1 MNSHVKS
8 FAQRRF
14 PLLAVLVMLAVVFIL
29 GCSRRPAAT
38 TAEIAQTTFATP
50 TDAGHALQ
58 AAVRA
63 KDETAVAR
71 ILGPQAKTLVSSGDP
86 AEDASASQSFA
97 KKYDRMNR
105 WVAMTDGS
113 QVLYIGADNYPF
125 PIPLTQD
132 AASRWHFNAAAGD
145 DELKARRIGRN
156 ELRAMDACRLIA
168 NAEALYYQQAHQYT
182 DTIISTPGNQDGL
195 YWEVAADQAPSPLGR
210 SNGFAKGVFD
220 SSAPSKTLLSDGY
233 SFRILPAGGQ
243 AAGFA
248 VIATPVSYQHS
259 GIMTFSLGRDGVV
272 YQTDLG
278 PKTPEVAATITD
290 GSRVEG
296 STPAE

>member
-8 FAQRRF
+8 FATRRF

-29 GCSRRPAAT
+29 GCSRKPAAAA
-38 TAEIAQTTFATP
+38 AEIPQATFATLS
-50 TDAGHALQ
+50 DAGQALQ

-63 KDETAVAR
+63 KDESAIAR

-86 AEDASASQSFA
+86 AEDAAASESFA

-125 PIPLTQD
+125 PIPLTKD
-132 AASRWHFNAAAGD
+132 AASKWSFNANAGD
-145 DELKARRIGRN
+145 EELKARRIGRN

-168 NAEALYYQQAHQYT
+168 NAEALYHQQAHQYT
-182 DTIISTPGNQDGL
+182 DTIISTPGKQDGL
-195 YWEVAADQAPSPLGR
+195 YWEVAPDHTPSPLGR
-210 SNGFAKGVFD
+210 SNAFAKGVFD
-220 SSAPSKTLLSDGY
+220 SGAPSKTLVSDGY
-233 SFRILPAGGQ
+233 SFRILPASGQ
-243 AAGFA
+243 SAGFS
-248 VIATPVSYQHS
+248 VIATPINYQHS
-259 GIMTFSLGRDGVV
+259 GIMTFSLSRDGVI

-278 PKTPEVAATITD
+278 PKTTEVAASITD
-290 GSRVEG
+290 ESRFQG